1 MKKTLLFLTCM
12 ICAISF
18 TFSQKTDKELK
29 SDLKDKAIKSAQKQ
43 AKEYAKDGWKVM
55 PGSVPLDKLLES
67 SWMKQLA
74 TDESGNT
81 KYITADG
88 NGVAETKSTAEAQ
101 AVEFAKLQLAGMLE
115 TNIASIINGNIG
127 NTQLSTQDATSVTE
141 LVQSSKNIIAQQLGY
156 VDPAFKIYRDL
167 KDKKVEVSVRLFYEA
182 AQSLVIAKKAIKKEM
197 KDKLKKTDD
206 EVNKLLEAPA
216 K

>member
-1 MKKTLLFLTCM
+1 M